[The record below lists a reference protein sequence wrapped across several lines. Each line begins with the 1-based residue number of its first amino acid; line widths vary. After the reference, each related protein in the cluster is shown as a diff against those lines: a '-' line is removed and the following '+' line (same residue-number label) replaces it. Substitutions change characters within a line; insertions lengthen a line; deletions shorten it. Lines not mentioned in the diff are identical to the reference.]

1 MKLVI
6 KREEMSRY
14 FDGDELKE
22 EYDNVT
28 DLTITGLQRR
38 DYFLLRQNKTLK
50 KISLPDMVEIGN
62 CFLKENE
69 ILTEISLPNV
79 VKIGSFFLSNN
90 TALSKISLPKVRNID
105 SYFLSEN
112 KIIHTVDMPNLET
125 VGESF
130 LRNNEGV
137 INLYLPKLTEV
148 GENFLYYNHDIKRL
162 YAPLLVEKGEGFLS
176 HSDFYGP
183 LNREI
188 EPDIRGAITSE
199 IIDEIKIIYDNFNE
213 LRDRLIIF
221 ERDLKKLKND
231 FGISGSNKRLYFR
244 YKDSCESFNFYF
256 SNFIVEEFLFKHT
269 RLFDNLLKFFND
281 KFEYNVTVVDLIWNI
296 RKPVDIDPGI
306 FKDIEYSLNQMSE
319 AIDVDRGFKAYGI
332 FEHSYKKMQ
341 DYILKLRIFVAL
353 SIFHTVRFAYLLFGI
368 SDANKNLKRTIEN
381 IYTDILEYVHV
392 DERLLSLISPVIEA
406 SSSEKYSMDEL
417 EQMETNVFVQYLE
430 NKKSDFYS
438 YDPLEIKN
446 EPIKI
451 CDYCGEILDDDG
463 WCGKCRE
470 FSNTQ
475 STSES
480 LADVEIND
488 SLDND
493 NTPEDEFVVRLC
505 ADCMNL
511 VDDDGWC
518 SQCQEYKGDDETL
531 KF

>member
-1 MKLVI
+1 M
-6 KREEMSRY
+6 
-14 FDGDELKE
+14 
-22 EYDNVT
+22 
-28 DLTITGLQRR
+28 
-38 DYFLLRQNKTLK
+38 
-50 KISLPDMVEIGN
+50 
-62 CFLKENE
+62 
-69 ILTEISLPNV
+69 
-79 VKIGSFFLSNN
+79 
-90 TALSKISLPKVRNID
+90 
-105 SYFLSEN
+105 
-112 KIIHTVDMPNLET
+112 
-125 VGESF
+125 
-130 LRNNEGV
+130 
-137 INLYLPKLTEV
+137 
-148 GENFLYYNHDIKRL
+148 
-162 YAPLLVEKGEGFLS
+162 
-176 HSDFYGP
+176 
-183 LNREI
+183 
-188 EPDIRGAITSE
+188 
-199 IIDEIKIIYDNFNE
+199 
-213 LRDRLIIF
+213 
-221 ERDLKKLKND
+221 KND

-296 RKPVDIDPGI
+296 SKPVDIDPGI